1 MPKCVWGLSLFGFL
15 LSVFFFSLFID
26 YHDLLTCASLV
37 LFFFFYWKAVAL
49 WFPSYSVNRFI
60 CEVFYQRNRIHKN
73 YKREKEEEEKK
84 KTDGEREGDEP
95 SPRRVVLGHKW
106 AVTFAF
112 NATRL
117 LFLFQS
123 PSPAV
128 FMCVLVDSNHEGV
141 RRGCKSNTTSFL
153 SISFLHSITAHAVHG
168 VCICVCSYV
177 CVLCAPDNLTSSTT
191 PLTFLVPLCFVVV
204 VLHLPRQ
211 GTRSLST

>member
-15 LSVFFFSLFID
+15 LSVFFFSPVHRLPRFANVRF
-26 YHDLLTCASLV
+26 TRP
-37 LFFFFYWKAVAL
+37 FFFFIGKL
-49 WFPSYSVNRFI
+49 SPFGFPATQWIASSVKCSIKEIEYTRTI
-60 CEVFYQRNRIHKN
+60 
-73 YKREKEEEEKK
+73 RERKKKKKK

-95 SPRRVVLGHKW
+95 STRRVVLGHKW